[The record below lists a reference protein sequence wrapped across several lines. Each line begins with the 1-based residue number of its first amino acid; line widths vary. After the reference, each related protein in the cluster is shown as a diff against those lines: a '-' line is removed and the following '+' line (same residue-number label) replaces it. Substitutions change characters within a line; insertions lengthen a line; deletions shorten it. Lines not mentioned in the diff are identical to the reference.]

1 MRAIDF
7 LPVVAIVG
15 TLVSFE
21 SEAAIPGT
29 ATAASVYEV
38 TITQVDL
45 CTSAACTTTFLL
57 GAGSKAFDIAAA
69 TSGADVGGYI
79 DDLNIPLFQIFT
91 HVRATISTTISLGG
105 TWTDGDGD
113 ACGTSNETQASNH
126 NAVYAASA
134 GGTATA
140 EDFVI
145 PDVGFQGTV
154 NQADYDGFN
163 LSKSA
168 SAATATITFPLTS
181 SYVNKGVSPRI
192 EIQFNTSSAFGF
204 VDGTA
209 AGAGTACQAFPRPPE
224 VTITITD
231 P

>member
-1 MRAIDF
+1 MRAINF

-29 ATAASVYEV
+29 ATAASKYEV

-45 CTSAACTTTFLL
+45 CTSSTCTTTFLL

-113 ACGTSNETQASNH
+113 ACGTSNETTASSHTN
-126 NAVYAASA
+126 VYEASV

-145 PDVGFQGTV
+145 PNVGFNTV
-154 NQADYDGFN
+154 VQADYDGFN
-163 LSKSA
+163 LSKSNG
-168 SAATATITFPLTS
+168 AATATITFPLTS